1 MNQSIHNIRQVLL
14 FRGLAFALVG
24 LGCWPFFAD
33 VEEMLSI
40 PIFIAALVAVASL
53 WILMDPGYLA
63 VEVSQ
68 GKLLISTDKE
78 DKNAFF
84 LTLPVNEVAGYEIEK
99 KYGGLNRQLY
109 LYRKTPQGFLKSKAV
124 PMSLFTPA
132 QTKALRSK
140 LDALIKANGF
150 AHLML

>member
-33 VEEMLSI
+33 VEQVISI
-40 PIFIAALVAVASL
+40 PIFIASLVVVAGL
-53 WILMDPGYLA
+53 WIMMDPGYLA
-63 VEVSQ
+63 VEVSRGQ
-68 GKLLISTDKE
+68 LLISTDKE

-84 LTLPVNEVAGYEIEK
+84 LALPVNEVAGYEIEK

-109 LYRKTPQGFLKSKAV
+109 LYRKTPKGFLKSKAV
-124 PMSLFTPA
+124 PMSLYTPG
-132 QTKALRSK
+132 QTKALRAK
-140 LDALIKANGF
+140 LDALIKTNGF
-150 AHLML
+150 EHLMR

>member
-33 VEEMLSI
+33 VEQVISI
-40 PIFIAALVAVASL
+40 PVFIASLVVVAGL
-53 WILMDPGYLA
+53 WIMMDPGYLA
-63 VEVSQ
+63 VEVSRGQ
-68 GKLLISTDKE
+68 LLISTDKE

-84 LTLPVNEVAGYEIEK
+84 LALPVNEVAGYEIEK

-109 LYRKTPQGFLKSKAV
+109 LYRKTPQGFLKSKAI
-124 PMSLFTPA
+124 PMSLYTPA
-132 QTKALRSK
+132 QTKALRAK
-140 LDALIKANGF
+140 LDSLIKSNGF
-150 AHLML
+150 EHLMR